1 MAQMILNIRPAIDS
15 RRDAV
20 TLSRRGVASAC
31 LPVME
36 IVTLVPQLPNAR
48 EIAGVVFTSRHAV
61 SAFVDAMDTADWWR
75 IPVFAVGQATSA
87 AAREAGFVSIFNGL
101 GGGAGL
107 VPAILQHVPVR
118 QERILWPAAVDKSF
132 DMASALTLHGYDVQT
147 LDIYVAQPR
156 VNFTTNEMRPLREGA
171 VSGVIA
177 MSSRSVQLFCKL
189 LKEQGLD
196 SRRTQITLIVGS
208 QSIADAAGPGWRQI
222 HVARKPRRSRLL
234 AIATLFY
241 HRQREGR
248 TARMVTDDG

>member
-36 IVTLVPQLPNAR
+36 IVTLAPQLPNAR
-48 EIAGVVFTSRHAV
+48 QIVGLVFTSRHAV
-61 SAFVDAMDTADWWR
+61 LAFVDALDTDDWWR
-75 IPVFAVGQATSA
+75 TPVFVVGQATAA
-87 AAREAGFVSIFNGL
+87 AARKAGFVSIFTGS

-118 QERILWPAAVDKSF
+118 KGRILWPAAVDKSF
-132 DMASALTLHGYDVQT
+132 DMASALILHGYDVQM
-147 LDIYVAQPR
+147 LDIYVAQSR
-156 VNFTTNEMRPLREGA
+156 VNFTTSEMRLLREGS

-189 LKEQGLD
+189 LREQGLD
-196 SRRTQITLIVGS
+196 SRRIQITLIVGS

-241 HRQREGR
+241 HRHHEGW

>member
-1 MAQMILNIRPAIDS
+1 MTQMILNIRPAIDS

-20 TLSRRGVASAC
+20 TLSRRGVVSAC
-31 LPVME
+31 LPMME
-36 IVTLVPQLPNAR
+36 IVTLAPQLPNAL
-48 EIAGVVFTSRHAV
+48 EIAGLVFTSRHAV
-61 SAFVDAMDTADWWR
+61 LAFVEAMDTADWCR
-75 IPVFAVGQATSA
+75 IPVFAVGQATAA
-87 AAREAGFVSIFNGL
+87 AAREAGFVCIFIGS
-101 GGGAGL
+101 GGGVGL
-107 VPAILQHVPVR
+107 VSAILQHLPMR

-132 DMASALTLHGYDVQT
+132 DMASALTLYGYDVQT
-147 LDIYVAQPR
+147 LDIYVAQAR
-156 VNFTTNEMRPLREGA
+156 VNFTMDEMRPLGEGA
-171 VSGVIA
+171 VSGVIG

-196 SRRTQITLIVGS
+196 SRQTHITLIVGS

-241 HRQREGR
+241 HRNHEGR

>member
-101 GGGAGL
+101 
-107 VPAILQHVPVR
+107 VKPIHIP
-118 QERILWPAAVDKSF
+118 P
-132 DMASALTLHGYDVQT
+132 
-147 LDIYVAQPR
+147 
-156 VNFTTNEMRPLREGA
+156 
-171 VSGVIA
+171 
-177 MSSRSVQLFCKL
+177 SS
-189 LKEQGLD
+189 
-196 SRRTQITLIVGS
+196 I
-208 QSIADAAGPGWRQI
+208 
-222 HVARKPRRSRLL
+222 
-234 AIATLFY
+234 
-241 HRQREGR
+241 
-248 TARMVTDDG
+248 

>member
-15 RRDAV
+15 QRDAV

-36 IVTLVPQLPNAR
+36 IVTLAPQLPNAL
-48 EIAGVVFTSRHAV
+48 EIAGLVFTSRHAV
-61 SAFVDAMDTADWWR
+61 LAFVDAMDTADWWKM
-75 IPVFAVGQATSA
+75 PVFAVGQATAA
-87 AAREAGFVSIFNGL
+87 AARVAGFVCIFTGS

-118 QERILWPAAVDKSF
+118 QERILWPSAVDKSF
-132 DMASALTLHGYDVQT
+132 DIASALTPHGYDVQI
-147 LDIYVAQPR
+147 LDIYVARPR
-156 VNFTTNEMRPLREGA
+156 VNFTTNEMRPLDEGA

-189 LKEQGLD
+189 LQEQGLD

-208 QSIADAAGPGWRQI
+208 QSIADLAGPGWRQI

-241 HRQREGR
+241 HRHHKGW